1 MADQEAEEEGGI
13 HAQQHT
19 AQQLTAHGI
28 RHTAHG
34 VKHSNKQHTATA
46 YSTQHNTYHM
56 SPPCAVCREN
66 PEDGTQGPQKASG
79 RSRRGS
85 VGNSRRN
92 SVSWSM
98 SDAAADAVEQC
109 AEIILAAVHAI
120 ALGSRG
126 HFGIERFLRIQGGFP
141 ALGRELRR
149 ATPLLSSTGCVQP
162 LLQTLYAW
170 SLGGFDKE
178 LVKRNAKIS

>member
-1 MADQEAEEEGGI
+1 
-13 HAQQHT
+13 
-19 AQQLTAHGI
+19 
-28 RHTAHG
+28 
-34 VKHSNKQHTATA
+34 
-46 YSTQHNTYHM
+46 M

-66 PEDGTQGPQKASG
+66 PEDETQGPQKASG
-79 RSRRGS
+79 RSRRGSS

-98 SDAAADAVEQC
+98 SDAAADVVEQC